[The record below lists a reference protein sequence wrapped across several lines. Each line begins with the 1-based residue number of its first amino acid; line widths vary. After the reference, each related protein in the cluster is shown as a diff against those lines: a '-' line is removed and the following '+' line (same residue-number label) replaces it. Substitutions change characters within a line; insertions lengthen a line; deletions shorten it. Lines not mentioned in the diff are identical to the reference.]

1 MREIVM
7 ISNDFGYYAEKL
19 KIIVCNILRKKKYQV
34 NKKKFSME
42 VCDNY
47 MRTDVSMCN
56 TK

>member
-1 MREIVM
+1 M

-34 NKKKFSME
+34 NKKKFSMD
-42 VCDNY
+42 VCDKY
-47 MRTDVSMCN
+47 MRTDLSMCN